1 MASNQDNTLQ
11 DTFKRDSLTFRG
23 IYAVSFVV
31 FLAVAIVVQLLP
43 LQWRTWFPGAEGG
56 QTLIGD
62 VRSAVYTFM
71 SYLT

>member
-1 MASNQDNTLQ
+1 MASNLDNALQ
-11 DTFKRDSLTFRG
+11 DTLKRDSITFRG

-31 FLAVAIVVQLLP
+31 FLAVAVVVQLLP
-43 LQWRTWFPGAEGG
+43 LHWRTWFPGAEGG
-56 QTLIGD
+56 ETLVGD

>member
-1 MASNQDNTLQ
+1 MAGNQDNMLQETL
-11 DTFKRDSLTFRG
+11 KRDSITFRG
-23 IYAVSFVV
+23 FYAVSFVV

>member
-1 MASNQDNTLQ
+1 
-11 DTFKRDSLTFRG
+11 
-23 IYAVSFVV
+23 
-31 FLAVAIVVQLLP
+31 VVQVLP

-56 QTLIGD
+56 QNLIGD

>member
-1 MASNQDNTLQ
+1 MASTHENALHEAVR
-11 DTFKRDSLTFRG
+11 RDSLTFRG
-23 IYAVSFVV
+23 IYAVSFTV

-43 LQWRTWFPGAEGG
+43 LQWRAWFPGAEGG

>member
-1 MASNQDNTLQ
+1 MASNLDNAFQ
-11 DTFKRDSLTFRG
+11 DTLKRDSITFRG

-31 FLAVAIVVQLLP
+31 FLAVAVVVQLLP

-56 QTLIGD
+56 ETLVGD

>member
-1 MASNQDNTLQ
+1 MAGTHDNALHEAV
-11 DTFKRDSLTFRG
+11 KRDSLTFRG
-23 IYAVSFVV
+23 IYAVSFMV

>member
-1 MASNQDNTLQ
+1 MASNLDNALQETL
-11 DTFKRDSLTFRG
+11 KRDSFTFRG
-23 IYAVSFVV
+23 IYAVSFAV

-56 QTLIGD
+56 QTLVGD

>member
-1 MASNQDNTLQ
+1 MAGATGTQLQ
-11 DTFKRDSLTFRG
+11 YVLQRDSVTFRG
-23 IYAVSFVV
+23 IYAVSFLV
-31 FLAVAIVVQLLP
+31 FLAVAVVVQVLP

-56 QTLIGD
+56 QHLIGD